1 MMTCRQLAE
10 LLLDFISGEL
20 HADHAAEINEH
31 LHGCSSCV
39 AFVHSYRVTITM
51 TQQLPPVP
59 LRSEFAQRLE
69 KLLQDQQKSAG

>member
-10 LLLDFISGEL
+10 LLQDFISGEL
-20 HADHAAEINEH
+20 HADHAAEIDEH
-31 LHGCSSCV
+31 LHSCSSCV

-51 TQQLPPVP
+51 TQKLPPLP

-69 KLLQDQQKSAG
+69 KLLRDLQQSAG